1 MENIFK
7 VREPEEI
14 NEDVIFLFVVH
25 GFAPEFSDGLVF
37 RKDKAYKNRR
47 MKDIICPYCGN
58 YFEQVDINLKIEV
71 FRCTKKTMA
80 DYHKSR
86 PCKVC
91 HKIVAIKYAL

>member
-1 MENIFK
+1 MGNMFK
-7 VREPEEI
+7 IIEQEEI
-14 NEDVIFLFVVH
+14 NEEISFLFVVH

-37 RKDKAYKNRR
+37 RKDKSYKTRR

-58 YFEQVDINLKIEV
+58 YFEQVDINLKIEI
-71 FRCTKKTMA
+71 FRWTKKTVA

-91 HKIVAIKYAL
+91 HKIVAIRYAL